1 MRYGNSPINFNQLD
15 AIDSW
20 FDNHIT
26 NFYLTLQRVFLVTD
40 VGGRGKF
47 PEQATYAAQFA
58 TPLFHA
64 WVVSLT
70 WQRKTYSNRPM
81 VEALIDAI
89 EDTLS
94 WVSNQ
99 VAIEKSA
106 RLSLLTLERDSKW
119 IGSGSTSVDYYSSED
134 DVKRYSYE
142 WIIEDSGVDRDTGR
156 TGWPRVQVCMK
167 KLGLRRRPRQHS
179 LGRRTQMQAKRTWG
193 KTA

>member
-1 MRYGNSPINFNQLD
+1 M
-15 AIDSW
+15 
-20 FDNHIT
+20 
-26 NFYLTLQRVFLVTD
+26 
-40 VGGRGKF
+40 F
-47 PEQATYAAQFA
+47 PEQATYAEQFA
-58 TPLFHA
+58 TQLFHA

-134 DVKRYSYE
+134 DVKRYSYK
-142 WIIEDSGVDRDTGR
+142 SG
-156 TGWPRVQVCMK
+156 
-167 KLGLRRRPRQHS
+167 
-179 LGRRTQMQAKRTWG
+179 
-193 KTA
+193 